1 MADDGSLDQAFIASV
16 RHLAE
21 QHHLDLSI
29 LHGDGT
35 NTVAK
40 KGGDGIGYSGHKDQT
55 GEKII
60 AMVDKT
66 ALCWRRF
73 LSHPST
79 KRIPYSCQ
87 RD

>member
-1 MADDGSLDQAFIASV
+1 
-16 RHLAE
+16 
-21 QHHLDLSI
+21 
-29 LHGDGT
+29 
-35 NTVAK
+35 
-40 KGGDGIGYSGHKDQT
+40 
-55 GEKII
+55 
-60 AMVDKT
+60 MVDKT